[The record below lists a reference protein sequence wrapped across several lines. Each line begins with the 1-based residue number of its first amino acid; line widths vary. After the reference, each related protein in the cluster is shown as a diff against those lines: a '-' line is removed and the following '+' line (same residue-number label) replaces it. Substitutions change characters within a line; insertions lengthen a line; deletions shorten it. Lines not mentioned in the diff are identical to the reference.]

1 MCTIYNMYTIY
12 TQCVHNVHIIAQNS
26 DTIILIIGRRNRKK
40 KISRLASYAFIK
52 AINRGG
58 AYISDNKMGAA
69 LCFRSNNNSSNLKEF
84 IAEIRF
90 TLSIPIAKV
99 IHALK
104 REAYLK
110 KHRYQGDHF
119 YFWFLG
125 VKKDGDKAGFGLKD
139 HLFELAQNEQ
149 LPILLE
155 TSIERNKVIYER
167 YGFTVYHIWENPFEG
182 KPLWFMTNGLK

>member
-1 MCTIYNMYTIY
+1 MKLASPQDESIA
-12 TQCVHNVHIIAQNS
+12 VKIIA
-26 DTIILIIGRRNRKK
+26 DTFEANLSVSSVIGLGRNRKK

-119 YFWFLG
+119 YF
-125 VKKDGDKAGFGLKD
+125 
-139 HLFELAQNEQ
+139 
-149 LPILLE
+149 
-155 TSIERNKVIYER
+155 
-167 YGFTVYHIWENPFEG
+167 
-182 KPLWFMTNGLK
+182 